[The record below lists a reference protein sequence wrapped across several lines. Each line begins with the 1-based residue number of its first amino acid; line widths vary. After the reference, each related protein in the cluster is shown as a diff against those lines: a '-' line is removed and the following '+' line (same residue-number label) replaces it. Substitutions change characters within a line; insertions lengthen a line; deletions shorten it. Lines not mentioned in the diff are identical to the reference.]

1 MGCKLNH
8 ILKLC
13 VGMGFIFLVACGK
26 EQNINHKY
34 SENFADYAQLELTA
48 LEKYAAQKDPLAQTQ
63 LALYHA
69 MALGGVEEKNPQ
81 KSMQLLVEAADK
93 GEIEAIYQLSEMYIT
108 PHLSGVE
115 DREKSKQL
123 LRQAAEA
130 GHATAQMM
138 LATRL
143 QFGGYEHE
151 RNLEQAIY
159 WFEQAIENGH
169 EGAKMQLENLKK
181 INSQP

>member
-1 MGCKLNH
+1 
-8 ILKLC
+8 
-13 VGMGFIFLVACGK
+13 
-26 EQNINHKY
+26 
-34 SENFADYAQLELTA
+34 
-48 LEKYAAQKDPLAQTQ
+48 
-63 LALYHA
+63 
-69 MALGGVEEKNPQ
+69 
-81 KSMQLLVEAADK
+81 
-93 GEIEAIYQLSEMYIT
+93 MYIT